1 LEHVGVL
8 VLWRAVMLDASADL
22 PPEFDAGFYRRTY
35 GDLRGM
41 SDAELLAHYQG
52 AGIREGRI
60 GSPVGT
66 PGGFV
71 QLIARARSVLEIGPM
86 AAPMTK
92 GPNVRYFDVLDT
104 EAMKAKAAHHG
115 LDVSQCPEIHYV
127 SETGDLS
134 VVTQPF
140 EAVVSSHAIEHQPDL
155 IAHCLQV
162 TRILEPGGHYFLIV
176 PDKRYC
182 FDHFVAESSIADV
195 IDAHVRKKKF
205 HDVSSIIELTAMGT
219 HNDPVRH
226 WRGDHGE
233 PHFKR
238 APQKIREAVEL
249 FRTHQDVYLDT
260 HAWQFTPAS
269 FKEIASLL
277 FELRL
282 VPLRP
287 VRVFETAL
295 ATLEFCAVLEKTA
308 FPADDSPH
316 DFDGELY
323 LQANPDVRAAG
334 VNAWAHYLEYGRK
347 EGRRLRP

>member
-1 LEHVGVL
+1 
-8 VLWRAVMLDASADL
+8 MASADL

-35 GDLRGM
+35 GDLRRL

-60 GSPVGT
+60 ASPVGT
-66 PGGFV
+66 RGGFV
-71 QLIARARSVLEIGPM
+71 QLIAEARSVLEIGPM
-86 AAPMTK
+86 AAPVMR
-92 GPNVRYFDVLDT
+92 GPNVKYFDVLDT
-104 EAMKAKAAHHG
+104 QAMKTKAAHHG

-140 EAVVSSHAIEHQPDL
+140 EAVASSHAIEHQPDL

-162 TRILEPGGHYFLIV
+162 ARILEPRGRYFLIV

-195 IDAHVRKKKF
+195 IDAHERQKRF
-205 HDVSSIIELTAMGT
+205 HDASSIIELIAMGT

-226 WRGDHGE
+226 WKGDHGE

-238 APQKIREAVEL
+238 APRKIREAVEL
-249 FRTHQDVYLDT
+249 FRAHPSSYLDT

-277 FELRL
+277 FELQM
-282 VPLRP
+282 VPFRP
-287 VRVFETAL
+287 VRVFETAF
-295 ATLEFCAVLEKTA
+295 ATLEFCAILEKTA
-308 FPADDSPH
+308 FPADGVPTG
-316 DFDGELY
+316 FDDELY

-334 VNAWAHYLEYGRK
+334 VDARTHYLDYGRK